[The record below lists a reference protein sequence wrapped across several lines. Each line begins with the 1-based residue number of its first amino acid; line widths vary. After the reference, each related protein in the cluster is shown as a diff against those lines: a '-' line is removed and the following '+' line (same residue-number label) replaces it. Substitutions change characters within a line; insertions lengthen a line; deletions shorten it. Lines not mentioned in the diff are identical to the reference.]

1 MANWND
7 PCHKIQD
14 ALRLNVDKS
23 FRPRNLTRANCNM
36 VFPLRYVANVMESA
50 WNVPRL
56 WRVGKEETRSKG
68 ARPFQI
74 FQISPG
80 LGMSWCRSKEQW
92 NSMAEIPL

>member
-14 ALRLNVDKS
+14 AFASQRGQILPTSQSDQG
-23 FRPRNLTRANCNM
+23 NCNI

-50 WNVPRL
+50 WNLPRL

-80 LGMSWCRSKEQW
+80 LGMSWCWSKEQW